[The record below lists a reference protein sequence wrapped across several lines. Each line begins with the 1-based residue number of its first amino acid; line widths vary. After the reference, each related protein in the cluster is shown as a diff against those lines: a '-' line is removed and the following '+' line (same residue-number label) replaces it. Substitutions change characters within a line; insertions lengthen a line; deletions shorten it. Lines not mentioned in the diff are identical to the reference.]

1 MLRSEA
7 AEFFIGWDVGGWNC
21 DSNQSSRDALVI
33 IDAQREIVG
42 KPWRGN
48 LRLSINEARSSID
61 WIARLF
67 ALCGAEAPPTTAQIT
82 LGVDTPLGFPQA
94 FRQLINGLAP
104 VEWIDGNYDTNPYLF
119 RETEQF
125 LFDHQI
131 KPLSAIKDMIG
142 SQATK
147 GMHVLAKFAPQ
158 LQQTGVWTDGAGL
171 QVVEAYPSPCKQSAL
186 MSVLLDKYVAAVQNG
201 QKFWQSEINHQ
212 DKFDALVCALS
223 AWLFGNEPESL
234 AQPLAEVPE
243 GEGWIW
249 GPQDALKLRQ
259 QGRAMLA

>member
-1 MLRSEA
+1 MLRTEA
-7 AEFFIGWDVGGWNC
+7 ASFFIGWDVGGWSC
-21 DSNQSSRDALVI
+21 DSNQNSRDALVI
-33 IDAQREIVG
+33 LDASREIIG

-48 LRLSINEARSSID
+48 LRMSINEACSSAD

-67 ALCGAEAPPTTAQIT
+67 GLCGADAPLANAQIT

-94 FRQLINGLAP
+94 FRQLINGLTS
-104 VEWIDGNYDTNPYLF
+104 VKWIDGNYDANPYLF
-119 RETEQF
+119 RKTEQF

-158 LQQTGVWTDGAGL
+158 VLQTGVWTDGAVL
-171 QVVEAYPSPCKQSAL
+171 QVIEAYPSPSKQSAR
-186 MSVLLDKYVAAVQNG
+186 MSLLLDRYVAAEQEG
-201 QKFWQSEINHQ
+201 QKCWVSELDHQ

-223 AWLFGNEPESL
+223 AWLFVTEPENL
-234 AQPLAEVPE
+234 AQPPAEVPE

-249 GPQDALKLRQ
+249 VPEDVLRPMPR
-259 QGRAMLA
+259 GRVLWA